1 MVGRSALISQ
11 MVAYENGACGRVRAN
26 SFACKGSTKRKGGV
40 SVLVSGLNINHGLSR
55 TRGVNAC
62 AELGRICFYSCS
74 GCFPKHRMSGLLV
87 PYEILSADHLTRVG
101 HGKNSAH
108 IVDWF
113 IDYSIRTAEDFAQ
126 SFRKQRTSQENFG
139 AYGVPEFRLFSEKH
153 EKIVDLF
160 VPAQGIV
167 KGAIYG
173 DVSKNF
179 RSLFLRII
187 RQSDCHSISPFSFIE
202 RSMLLSLLK
211 TSSSL
216 RNLPSAN
223 CWREISTAFEIS
235 AFSRQASISS
245 HVRSKSATLIITLV
259 LRPFCVMTMGRCVR
273 AVRSKQSL
281 SVRRYSVKG
290 TTSLSKRG
298 RRIELVIVPIAGSPF
313 EFEFDCIVPYSVP
326 IDKVAA

>member
-1 MVGRSALISQ
+1 MPCRSLNSAFFAGDGGRWCV
-11 MVAYENGACGRVRAN
+11 M
-26 SFACKGSTKRKGGV
+26 GG
-40 SVLVSGLNINHGLSR
+40 GCND
-55 TRGVNAC
+55 A
-62 AELGRICFYSCS
+62 AELGRERKSCFYSCS
-74 GCFPKHRMSGLLV
+74 SCFPKHRMSGLLV

-101 HGKNSAH
+101 HGKNPAH

-126 SFRKQRTSQENFG
+126 AFRKQRTSQENFG
-139 AYGVPEFRLFSEKH
+139 AYVVPEFRLFSEKH

-160 VPAQGIV
+160 IPAQGIV
-167 KGAIYG
+167 KGEIYG
-173 DVSKNF
+173 DVSKDF

-223 CWREISTAFEIS
+223 CWREISTALDIS

-298 RRIELVIVPIAGSPF
+298 RRIGLVIVPIVSSPF
-313 EFEFDCIVPYSVP
+313 EFDRIVPYSVP
-326 IDKVAA
+326 SNKEAA